1 MGPAYPARMSIFSTI
16 KDAILKAAERGPAVT
31 PAVAAALSPPTQDSS
46 ASEIPT
52 PDAQNKAAVTT
63 LPTDV
68 NATLAALAADNSK
81 SLNYQTSIVDVLKL
95 LGIESSLSYCEELAD
110 EFQYPGTNATMDIWL
125 HAEVMTKLAT
135 EGFLVPEDWK
145 H

>member
-1 MGPAYPARMSIFSTI
+1 M
-16 KDAILKAAERGPAVT
+16 
-31 PAVAAALSPPTQDSS
+31 
-46 ASEIPT
+46 
-52 PDAQNKAAVTT
+52 TT

-68 NATLAALAADNSK
+68 DATLAALAANNGGPLS
-81 SLNYQTSIVDVLKL
+81 YQTSIVDVLKL
-95 LGIESSLSYCEELAD
+95 LGIDSSLPHCEELAD
-110 EFQYPGTNATMDIWL
+110 ELEYLDHNATMDIWL